1 MQSYGRSTMFPVTK
15 PQGFSMQVVLKRYFK
30 KWYRKYVCLV
40 IILAK
45 MESIQLQ
52 IFNQC
57 GR

>member
-1 MQSYGRSTMFPVTK
+1 MLPVTK
-15 PQGFSMQVVLKRYFK
+15 PQGFSMQVVLKCYFK

-52 IFNQC
+52 IFSQC

>member
-1 MQSYGRSTMFPVTK
+1 
-15 PQGFSMQVVLKRYFK
+15 MQVVLKRYFK